1 MTSKSATERQPVPG
15 DHPPTRITY
24 REWLAG
30 VAMQAWIEV
39 LARRYDEDDLTHSD
53 QTAARDAARL
63 AAYSADRLIEEID
76 KEGTHGD
83 ET

>member
-1 MTSKSATERQPVPG
+1 MSSKATTGHRPVPG
-15 DHPPTRITY
+15 DPPPTRITY

-39 LARRYDEDDLTHSD
+39 LARRYDDDDLTHSD

-63 AAYSADRLIEEID
+63 AAYSADRLIAEID

-83 ET
+83 EA